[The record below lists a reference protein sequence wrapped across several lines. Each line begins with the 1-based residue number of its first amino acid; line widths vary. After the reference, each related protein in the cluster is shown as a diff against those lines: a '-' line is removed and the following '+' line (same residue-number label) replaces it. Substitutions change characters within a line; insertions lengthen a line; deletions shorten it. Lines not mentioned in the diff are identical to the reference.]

1 MRTNYNI
8 GDEVYLKTD
17 TDQIQRLIVG
27 ICITQ
32 NSVKYKVA
40 CSTSTSWHFDFEI
53 SREKDV
59 LLLITNDL
67 KRGL

>member
-1 MRTNYNI
+1 MKTNYNI

-27 ICITQ
+27 IWITQ
-32 NSVKYKVA
+32 NSVKYEVA
-40 CSTSTSWHFDFEI
+40 CSISTSWHFDFEM

-59 LLLITNDL
+59 LLSITND
-67 KRGL
+67 